1 MFNASDLIIPTRHDE
16 APGLE
21 IENEDEEDIENP
33 GPRSSLP
40 EGGLQHPPSI
50 FDRHNSRLWDYVI
63 DAQDSCRSAPA
74 NYKKVCQA
82 IQEKFG
88 YQPKPWQAAV
98 IMDIVYG
105 KKDVMVSAG
114 TGAGKSL
121 IYQAVPLMNSGA
133 IVLTITPTIALIEDQ
148 ERELKQ
154 RGVSA
159 LALTAAAVKADPNI
173 WKRLEQEDYSVIFAF
188 SEIVLAPQSHFWKHT
203 IGRKGNEFCRRLA
216 CIAVDEAHL
225 IWGWREF

>member
-1 MFNASDLIIPTRHDE
+1 MRHNE
-16 APGLE
+16 APGPE
-21 IENEDEEDIENP
+21 IENEDEENIENP
-33 GPRSSLP
+33 GFCSLLSK
-40 EGGLQHPPSI
+40 GGLQYPPSI

-121 IYQAVPLMNSGA
+121 IYQAVPLMNPGA
-133 IVLTITPTIALIEDQ
+133 IVLTITPTIALMEDQ

-173 WKRLEQEDYSVIFAF
+173 WKRLEQGEYSVIFA
-188 SEIVLAPQSHFWKHT
+188 SPEIVLAPQSHFWKHT
-203 IGRKGNEFCRRLA
+203 VGRKGNEFCRRLA

-225 IWGWREF
+225 IWG

>member
-1 MFNASDLIIPTRHDE
+1 MRHNE
-16 APGLE
+16 APGPE
-21 IENEDEEDIENP
+21 IENEDEENIENP
-33 GPRSSLP
+33 GFCSLLSK
-40 EGGLQHPPSI
+40 GGLQYPPSI

-88 YQPKPWQAAV
+88 YQPKPWQVAV

-105 KKDVMVSAG
+105 KKDVMVSAR
-114 TGAGKSL
+114 TRAGKSL
-121 IYQAVPLMNSGA
+121 IYQAVSLINPGA
-133 IVLTITPTIALIEDQ
+133 IVLTITPTITLMEDQ

-154 RGVSA
+154 KGVSA
-159 LALTAAAVKADPNI
+159 LAITAATIKANPNI
-173 WKRLEQEDYSVIFAF
+173 WKQLEQREYSVIFA
-188 SEIVLAPQSHFWKHT
+188 SPEIVLAPQSHFWKHT
-203 IGRKGNEFCRRLA
+203 VGRKGNEFCRRLA

-225 IWGWREF
+225 IWG